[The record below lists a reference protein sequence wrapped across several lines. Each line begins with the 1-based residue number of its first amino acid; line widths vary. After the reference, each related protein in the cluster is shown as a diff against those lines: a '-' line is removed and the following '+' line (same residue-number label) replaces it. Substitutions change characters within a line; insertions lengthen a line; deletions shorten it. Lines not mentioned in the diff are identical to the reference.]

1 MLLPT
6 LSKVT
11 EKIVQKQLI
20 CHLDINNLLNI
31 NVHSYRKMYS
41 TTTALI
47 EICDKIFTASDE
59 WEIAIAMAIDESS
72 AFDIIPH
79 DLLLQ
84 KLKWYKLNE
93 NTIKWMRS
101 YLNTRSQYFSIG
113 GQDSAMRKVEQV
125 VPQGSIFGPYFV

>member
-1 MLLPT
+1 
-6 LSKVT
+6 
-11 EKIVQKQLI
+11 
-20 CHLDINNLLNI
+20 
-31 NVHSYRKMYS
+31 MYS

-47 EICDKIFTASDE
+47 EICDKIFTVSDE
-59 WEIAIAMAIDESS
+59 WEIAIVMAIDKSS
-72 AFDIIPH
+72 AFDVIPH

-101 YLNTRSQYFSIG
+101 YLNTRLQYFSIG

-125 VPQGSIFGPYFV
+125 VPQGSILGPILFNL